1 MKQPDFFRLFAEK
14 MQSATPPP
22 DISGGDWQ
30 ALQGRLD
37 AHDRKRNRVLPLGWL
52 FGLTGLLLLSNLG
65 WFLLWQKTDD
75 DVAALRSELPQK
87 ASDAVVLHDTVY
99 KQLVVYQY
107 DTIYRTVV
115 VKRVEQGI
123 LAQTMASQNGT
134 NPAFSTTNST
144 AQPTATS
151 GQARQTPNGFATQDQ
166 ATATSAA
173 TEKLA
178 NGLPFL
184 NETIGQMATPNELP
198 GLEIGLFPWSARL
211 PILPP
216 ADDQMTPVK
225 QGATAFPL
233 IPQSFTLGIGAG
245 GLNPVSKS
253 LASTEGMSASVSA
266 EIGFSKQ
273 LAMNLEG
280 SLGRLKFRG
289 YVEDP
294 SLGLP
299 GLVPPGDDYDLKYF
313 ETHDDSKQ
321 VLQLGIGM
329 RWYFRPDRK
338 LNPWLGA
345 GWTAQWN
352 PSYELELEYTHLSTG
367 METSDELVV
376 PALQKPLSYA
386 GFNLGLRYRFAEKWQ
401 LKLGGYYDF
410 KASKQQGIPRWW
422 GWQIGVAH
430 RF

>member
-22 DISGGDWQ
+22 DFSGGDWQ

-65 WFLLWQKTDD
+65 WFLLWQKTED
-75 DVAALRSELPQK
+75 DVATLRAELPQK
-87 ASDAVVLHDTVY
+87 MDDVVVLHDTVY

-123 LAQTMASQNGT
+123 LTQTRASQNGANT
-134 NPAFSTTNST
+134 AFSTKNNT
-144 AQPTATS
+144 AQPTATN
-151 GQARQTPNGFATQDQ
+151 GQAGQIPNGFATRDQ
-166 ATATSAA
+166 AAATTAA

-178 NGLPFL
+178 SGLPFL
-184 NETIGQMATPNELP
+184 NETTGQMTTPNELP
-198 GLEIGLFPWSARL
+198 GLEIEPFTWSARL
-211 PILPP
+211 SILPP
-216 ADDQMTPVK
+216 ADDQMTPAK

-233 IPQSFTLGIGAG
+233 IPQSFILGIGVG
-245 GLNPVSKS
+245 GLKPVSKN
-253 LASTEGMSASVSA
+253 LASTEGISASVSG

-273 LAMNLEG
+273 LAMKIEG
-280 SLGRLKFRG
+280 GLGALKFKG
-289 YVEDP
+289 YVKDP

-299 GLVPPGDDYDLKYF
+299 AFQPPGDDYDLKYF
-313 ETHDDSKQ
+313 ETHDDSKR

-329 RWYFRPDRK
+329 RWYFQPDSK

-352 PSYELELEYTHLSTG
+352 PSYELELEYTHLPTG
-367 METSDELVV
+367 METSDEIEV

-386 GFNLGLRYRFAEKWQ
+386 GFNFGLRYFLAEKWQ
-401 LKLGGYYDF
+401 LQLGGFYDF

-422 GWQIGVAH
+422 GWRLGVAH